1 MKTQK
6 APGIDG
12 LTTEFF
18 LCFWSIIEDPLMEMY
33 RECIDKKEMST
44 TMKQGIISLI
54 PKPNKDPL
62 SIENWRPITL
72 LNVDYKLFALVFA
85 RRLKRNLAEIINET
99 QTGFMA
105 NRHISNNIRLV
116 LDLLDYS
123 EYVES
128 QALIVFLD
136 FYKAFDTVEHP
147 FIYKALDLFGFGE
160 SFISVVKMLYKDINS
175 NVLIYPN
182 TSKRFPVN
190 RSVRQ
195 GCPISPFLFLIVV
208 ELLSLKVLNS
218 PNIHGLSIFQKE
230 IRITQLADDTALF
243 MRDKYQIGPTIQL
256 INEFSKASGLHL
268 NIGKCEILSLFD
280 TDDEY
285 ICNIPLKKSV
295 KYLGIDV
302 TKDMLTRQQ
311 LNFLP
316 RLKKTKNIMNMWLQ
330 RDLSIFG
337 RILLTKAEGISR
349 LVYPALSLYV

>member
-1 MKTQK
+1 MEKRNCKIHNISTLKIKNNVSTNPKEIAEHIGSFYQNVYISKFEPLSCVEYLNSIKTYVPTISEEFRTNCEKPILKCEFVEALKQMKTGK

-136 FYKAFDTVEHP
+136 FYKAFDTVEYP
-147 FIYKALDLFGFGE
+147 FIYKALNLFGFGE

-256 INEFSKASGLHL
+256 INEF
-268 NIGKCEILSLFD
+268 
-280 TDDEY
+280 
-285 ICNIPLKKSV
+285 
-295 KYLGIDV
+295 
-302 TKDMLTRQQ
+302 
-311 LNFLP
+311 
-316 RLKKTKNIMNMWLQ
+316 
-330 RDLSIFG
+330 
-337 RILLTKAEGISR
+337 
-349 LVYPALSLYV
+349 